1 MNVVT
6 AIIKPFK
13 LNDVHNALH
22 AMGVQGITVYEAKG
36 HGHQKG
42 HSEIYGAVEYVAHFI
57 PKLRVEVIVTPELTS
72 SVVRAIMIAARTGNR
87 GDGKIYVT
95 ALQELYKIRTGET
108 GADAL

>member
-1 MNVVT
+1 MKLVT

-22 AMGVQGITVYEAKG
+22 AVGVVGMTVTEAKG
-36 HGHQKG
+36 HGDQKG

-57 PKLRVEVIVTPELTS
+57 PKLRIEVIVKPELAS
-72 SVVRAIMIAARTGNR
+72 SVVRAIMIAARTGQR
-87 GDGKIYVT
+87 GDGKIYV
-95 ALQELYKIRTGET
+95 ASLDDVHKIRTGET